1 MCNPYDVGWLAT
13 SCAVEF
19 TTTEG
24 IPLNLAWYM
33 RDTSDSP
40 PEVLPGGFINVN
52 QDSRVR
58 SELNFTLTE
67 TPDTFEG
74 HRYFCR
80 VSFSN
85 GTVIQDSQEF
95 YLFSRDV
102 IMNVLDFPTCV
113 NDSIQSA
120 PFEECID
127 PIIESTPQPTTVLAL
142 TSIISTPLPSPT
154 ATPTPPDLSDE
165 DSPDNDVNIDSENT
179 ALTSTEEILIYSAIG
194 VAVFLFLVVFL
205 LVVCVCVW
213 NSAFRQSKYCTCCS
227 S

>member
-1 MCNPYDVGWLAT
+1 MNKLFFHAVDICSCKYRFIEQPANAVMCNPYDVGWLVT

-24 IPLNLAWYM
+24 IPLNLAWYR

-40 PEVLPGGFINVN
+40 PEVLIREFTTVN
-52 QDSRVR
+52 GESNVR

-67 TPDTFEG
+67 TMPETFEG

-95 YLFSRDV
+95 YLFSREV

-113 NDSIQSA
+113 NDSIQSV

-127 PIIESTPQPTTVLAL
+127 PVMEIPQPTTTLAP
-142 TSIISTPLPSPT
+142 TSVISIPLPSPT
-154 ATPTPPDLSDE
+154 ASLVPPDSAPE
-165 DSPDNDVNIDSENT
+165 DNPDDDVDINSADT

-194 VAVFLFLVVFL
+194 VAVFLL
-205 LVVCVCVW
+205 
-213 NSAFRQSKYCTCCS
+213 
-227 S
+227 